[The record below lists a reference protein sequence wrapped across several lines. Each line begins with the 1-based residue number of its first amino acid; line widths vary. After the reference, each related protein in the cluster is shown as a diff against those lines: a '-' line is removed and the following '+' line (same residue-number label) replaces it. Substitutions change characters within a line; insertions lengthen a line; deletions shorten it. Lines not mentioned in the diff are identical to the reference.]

1 MDKHDRALTHIR
13 DIRRR
18 IEKIRNTFYSTHR
31 LDVQGSRE
39 QKKPSVDRTPEK
51 ENELDNLRKKLRGF

>member
-1 MDKHDRALTHIR
+1 MNRHDRALTHIR

-18 IEKIRNTFYSTHR
+18 IEEIRNTFYSTQRIH
-31 LDVQGSRE
+31 VQRPRE
-39 QKKPSVDRTPEK
+39 QEKPSVDRTPEK